1 MEPTLPVDSNFGPRL
16 GRRRKGSSQR
26 RPTVWAGVA
35 AVLALWSCNN
45 DKVAVYRIPK
55 EGVNVAMLGGAS
67 TLEPPPSSG
76 GPVQWTKPESWNSQ
90 PLSEMRIGS
99 FKVEGP
105 NAVSA
110 DVSITAFPGE
120 AGGLTSNLN
129 RWRGQLQLPPLSN
142 EQLSNTVQRIEVDKV
157 PTLLVDFQTADNN
170 PKPARILGAVLQ
182 KGDRTWFVKMTGPPI
197 LLESQR
203 QIFFDFVRSF
213 HFTSATETDQTIP
226 PGQVQINQ

>member
-1 MEPTLPVDSNFGPRL
+1 MEPTLAGDSNFGPRL
-16 GRRRKGSSQR
+16 GGRKNGSNQR
-26 RPTVWAGVA
+26 RLTVLPGVA

-55 EGVNVAMLGGAS
+55 EGVNVAMLGGIG

-76 GPVQWTKPESWNSQ
+76 ESVQWIKPESWNSQ

-120 AGGLTSNLN
+120 AGGLSSNLN
-129 RWRGQLQLPPLSN
+129 RWRGQLRLPPLN
-142 EQLSNTVQRIEVDKV
+142 DE
-157 PTLLVDFQTADNN
+157 
-170 PKPARILGAVLQ
+170 
-182 KGDRTWFVKMTGPPI
+182 
-197 LLESQR
+197 
-203 QIFFDFVRSF
+203 
-213 HFTSATETDQTIP
+213 
-226 PGQVQINQ
+226 

>member
-1 MEPTLPVDSNFGPRL
+1 M
-16 GRRRKGSSQR
+16 
-26 RPTVWAGVA
+26 AGVA

-55 EGVNVAMLGGAS
+55 EGVNVALLGGAG
-67 TLEPPPSSG
+67 TLEPPPSAA

-120 AGGLTSNLN
+120 AGGLSSNLN
-129 RWRGQLQLPPLSN
+129 RWRGQLQLPPLHD
-142 EQLSNTVQRIEVDKV
+142 EQLLKTAQRIEVDNV
-157 PTLLVDFQTADNN
+157 PAYLVDFQTTDNN
-170 PKPARILGAVLQ
+170 PKPARILAAVLQ
-182 KGDRTWFVKMTGPPI
+182 QGGRTWFVKMTGPPT
-197 LLESQR
+197 LLASQR
-203 QIFFDFVRSF
+203 QIFLDFVRSL
-213 HFTSATETDQTIP
+213 HFTSAPQT
-226 PGQVQINQ
+226 GQTVPLGVDKSRSTNDK

>member
-1 MEPTLPVDSNFGPRL
+1 L
-16 GRRRKGSSQR
+16 
-26 RPTVWAGVA
+26 AGVA

-55 EGVNVAMLGGAS
+55 EGVNVAMLGGAGTMES
-67 TLEPPPSSG
+67 PPPSSG

-120 AGGLTSNLN
+120 AGGLSSNLN
-129 RWRGQLQLPPLSN
+129 RWRGQLRLPPLSD
-142 EQLSNTVQRIEVDKV
+142 EQLLNTARRIEVDNV
-157 PTLLVDFQTADNN
+157 PTCLVDFQAADGD
-170 PKPARILGAVLQ
+170 PEPARILGAVLQ
-182 KGDRTWFVKMTGPPI
+182 EGDRTWFVKMTGPPN
-197 LLESQR
+197 LLASQW
-203 QIFFDFVRSF
+203 QIFLDFVRSF
-213 HFTSATETDQTIP
+213 HFTSAPQT
-226 PGQVQINQ
+226 GQTVPLGVDKSRSTNDK